1 MRDQQRPDL
10 DPLTAS
16 RHTRHS
22 TFKADR
28 TSARASHASGRRAMV
43 AEYEFLVGRFIDR
56 ETLVRAIDIA
66 HRWGVPT
73 YEALMALGWV
83 ERESYVA
90 ALARHLRMPALA
102 GRGASFPAHVPVV
115 LVDGTAGPPNE
126 VARRVAARQAEGR
139 AVVLASSDVVAQF
152 AGPASAESQS
162 ERAVKSLLRKRPQ
175 LSAGSPTWQWQ
186 VLACVIAFGLALGGA
201 TVAPMATSD
210 AVLVVLALAFF
221 PVVLLR
227 ARILVGLLSGRDN
240 ERARQHPRIPDAELP
255 IYSILVPLLREA
267 AILPDLIRALSNFDY
282 PPGKLDVIL
291 VLESTDVETQ
301 RAVTRV
307 KLPDFMRVVIVP
319 DSLPRTKPKA
329 LNYAL
334 PLARGDYVV
343 VYDAED
349 VPEPD
354 QLRRALALFRGNRE
368 RVVCVQARLN
378 VYNPRACW
386 LARQFAL
393 EYSALFDVTLP
404 ALVKMGLPVP
414 LGGTSN
420 HFPRRVL
427 QQCGG
432 WDPYN
437 VTEDADLGIR
447 LARWGGRTAVLRATT
462 WEEAPV
468 RFAVW
473 LRQRTRWHKGW
484 MQTYFVHTRQPVR
497 LLRELGPLGFLGFH
511 SYSGGLILSGL
522 VFPVFC
528 AMLAFEVYGGALL
541 SVPATVSGQAL
552 WLLAGFNLIASY
564 ACAIATAAV
573 AVTRR
578 RRSWLMFDTL
588 LMPFYW
594 LLTSLAAYRALFQFV
609 VAPYHWEKTDHRPRG
624 PRKPRER

>member
-1 MRDQQRPDL
+1 MRDQQRHDT
-10 DPLTAS
+10 DPFAAFRHS
-16 RHTRHS
+16 RHGS
-22 TFKADR
+22 FEAGPA
-28 TSARASHASGRRAMV
+28 SAYHLPTARPRRAIV
-43 AEYEFLVGRFIDR
+43 AEYEFLIGLLIDR
-56 ETLVRAIDIA
+56 ETLVRAIEIA
-66 HRWGVPT
+66 HRWGVPPH
-73 YEALMALGWV
+73 EALIALGWV

-90 ALARHLRMPALA
+90 ALARHLRMPAVV
-102 GRGASFPAHVPVV
+102 GRGASFPAHVPVT
-115 LVDGTAGPPNE
+115 LVDGAAGPPNE
-126 VARRVAARQAEGR
+126 IARRVAARHGKGR
-139 AVVLASSDVVAQF
+139 AVLLASSDVIAQF
-152 AGPASAESQS
+152 NKPVSAAPQSSAG
-162 ERAVKSLLRKRPQ
+162 KSLLRKRPE
-175 LSAGSPTWQWQ
+175 LSAGTPTWQWQ
-186 VLACVIAFGLALGGA
+186 VLVCVIMFGLALGGA
-201 TVAPMATSD
+201 IVAPTATSD
-210 AVLVVLALAFF
+210 AVLVVLAIAFL

-227 ARILVGLLSGRDN
+227 ARILIGLLSGRDTD
-240 ERARQHPRIPDAELP
+240 RTRQPRRIRDAELP
-255 IYSILVPLLREA
+255 IYSVLVPLLREA
-267 AILPDLIRALSNFDY
+267 AILPDLVRALSNLDY
-282 PPGKLDVIL
+282 PAAKLDVIL
-291 VLESTDVETQ
+291 VLESTDRETQ
-301 RAVTRV
+301 QAVARLNV
-307 KLPDFMRVVIVP
+307 PAFMRVVIVP

-334 PLARGDYVV
+334 PLARGEYVV

-349 VPEPD
+349 VPEPG
-354 QLRRALALFRGNRE
+354 QLRRALALFRANRE
-368 RVVCVQARLN
+368 RLVCVQARLN

-393 EYSALFDVTLP
+393 EYTALFDVTLP
-404 ALVKMGLPVP
+404 GLVKMGLPVP

-420 HFPRRVL
+420 HFPRHVL

-468 RFAVW
+468 RFAAW

-484 MQTYFVHTRQPVR
+484 MQTYFVHTRQPLR

-511 SYSGGLILSGL
+511 AYSGGLILSGL

-528 AMLAFEVYGGALL
+528 AMAAFEICWGTLL
-541 SVPATVSGQAL
+541 SVPGSAAGQGL

-564 ACAIATAAV
+564 TCAIMTAAV

-578 RRSWLMFDTL
+578 RRAWLMFDTL

-594 LLTSLAAYRALFQFV
+594 LLTSLAAYRAVLQFV

-624 PRKPRER
+624 PTKPRR